1 MPKDLAKEEVN
12 FGRIIYQWT
21 IKEFEKYNR
30 DRRWYI
36 FMGVIGAALLA
47 LAVFTAN
54 YLFALLIVLFVIILF
69 MGDMTEP
76 LDIPFAITNTGII
89 IGSRYYRYS
98 ELSNFW
104 LIYNP
109 PDVKTL
115 YFSFTNV
122 FRHRLQVPLMDFD
135 PRPIRDLLLTYLPED
150 LEQEEE
156 PFSDKLA
163 RTFKIH

>member
-36 FMGVIGAALLA
+36 FIGVIGAALLA